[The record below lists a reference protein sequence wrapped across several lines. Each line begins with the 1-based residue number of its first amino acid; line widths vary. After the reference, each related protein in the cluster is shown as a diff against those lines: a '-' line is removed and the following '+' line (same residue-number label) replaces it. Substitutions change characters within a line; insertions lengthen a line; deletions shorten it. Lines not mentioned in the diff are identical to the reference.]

1 MLAAWTFGQVMW
13 AMLVFFCWILFFML
27 LFRVFGDLFS
37 RHDLSGWGK
46 AGWSIFVIL
55 LPFLG
60 IFVYLI
66 ANGKGIAE
74 RNMKQQLGGADRQG
88 EGPARQRCD
97 HPGRVRPAQ
106 GEGARVLAAG
116 AAAITTT

>member
-1 MLAAWTFGQVMW
+1 MW

-66 ANGKGIAE
+66 ATRRAWRSGTWLM
-74 RNMKQQLGGADRQG
+74 R
-88 EGPARQRCD
+88 
-97 HPGRVRPAQ
+97 RPPRRRWTA
-106 GEGARVLAAG
+106 
-116 AAAITTT
+116 T